1 MELTKKKLAEFVGRD
16 MEIQL
21 RSEGFIYRGR
31 IKSATIENNI
41 FLIIKFEWLAKGE
54 GWPPV
59 PISWIKEDRFASD
72 AFVRNLNFYN
82 ISETIDGRLNLYN
95 PSRDESLILFPPG
108 KNLDPTKV
116 KGFKLPIEKVPA

>member
-1 MELTKKKLAEFVGRD
+1 VKLTKKKLAEFVGRD

-21 RSEGFIYRGR
+21 RSWAFIYRGPIESAA
-31 IKSATIENNI
+31 IKYNI
-41 FLIIKFEWLAKGE
+41 LLVIKFVWLAKGE

-59 PISWIKEDRFASD
+59 PISWIKEDKFASD

-95 PSRDESLILFPPG
+95 PNKDESLILFPPG